1 MRHEGR
7 PQECAPS
14 SAVAG
19 YESSVEALGVRCSCM
34 FPPLF
39 RPRQGRPKPRAQGH
53 YSPRKSESRDP
64 GLLRY
69 LWLLE
74 SKRTARGPHKGGR
87 RSAGHGQGQT
97 RHLHKGTRNLSSDRR
112 KGPERA
118 RRTRRR
124 CGFRRRRPEKGTGP
138 ERPPPRPRPRGS
150 TGQHACPRYDFRP
163 VHARTRG
170 RIRGGQHP
178 RRGLREDHGRAR
190 PGSSGPVRRVRKV
203 SYATWHVSM
212 TYSPSG
218 TCPPP
223 PPGPGPVT
231 VGGEEWGG
239 AGRSGRARGARR
251 GGEARAGRARVRG
264 QGQQA
269 CTHRELGPGALPAGL
284 QAPPRPSA
292 LSVPSQCLSVPSQ
305 CPLSVVSVPLSAPSV
320 LRPQRPVHERG
331 RRADVP
337 RGVAQPGQFGGR
349 DPVGQLR

>member
-39 RPRQGRPKPRAQGH
+39 RPRQGRPKPRARGH

-97 RHLHKGTRNLSSDRR
+97 RHLHKGTRNLSSGRR

-124 CGFRRRRPEKGTGP
+124 CGFRRCRPERGTGP
-138 ERPPPRPRPRGS
+138 GGPPPRPRPRGS
-150 TGQHACPRYDFRP
+150 TGQRACRRYDFRP
-163 VHARTRG
+163 VPARTPG

-178 RRGLREDHGRAR
+178 RGGLREDHGRAP
-190 PGSSGPVRRVRKV
+190 PGSSGPVRRVRRVRKV

-218 TCPPP
+218 TYPPP
-223 PPGPGPVT
+223 RPGT
-231 VGGEEWGG
+231 ARSRW
-239 AGRSGRARGARR
+239 AGRSGEGGGAERVGSAERGWRRGRDGHACADRGNRRARTG
-251 GGEARAGRARVRG
+251 
-264 QGQQA
+264 
-269 CTHRELGPGALPAGL
+269 
-284 QAPPRPSA
+284 S
-292 LSVPSQCLSVPSQ
+292 
-305 CPLSVVSVPLSAPSV
+305 
-320 LRPQRPVHERG
+320 
-331 RRADVP
+331 
-337 RGVAQPGQFGGR
+337 
-349 DPVGQLR
+349 